1 MLRPAPTPRLLKRLL
16 RLTLLSVLC
25 IGACTKVG
33 PDFSAPPSDVAQHW
47 LESDDPKLTASTPT
61 YTDWW
66 NVFDD
71 AVLNKLI
78 QIAYQQNLPLRI
90 AGIRVLE
97 ARASLGVA
105 IGQFYPQTQQGIG
118 SLNFNRYPPGF
129 ITTSQTGE
137 SGSGAVNY
145 WESNIG
151 LALSWE
157 LDFWGKF
164 RRAIQS
170 ADMRFL
176 SSVTAYDAALVSL
189 IGDVASSY
197 VLIRTLEE
205 RLKIA
210 RDNVII
216 QKESLKIAEARF
228 RGGATS
234 ERDVQQALT
243 QLNSTEATIP
253 QLTISLQQARN
264 SLSVLLG
271 TTPAKLGD
279 MLSSPAP
286 IPKAPLQVAV
296 GIPADLLRR
305 RPDIRS
311 AEYQAAAQCAQIG
324 IAKADL
330 YPAFSLS
337 GNIGFSALDLGQA
350 ALGDM
355 FSWSNRTGTS
365 LGPSFQWNLFN
376 YGRITNNVRL
386 QDARFEAL
394 LVNYQNVVLKA
405 QQEVEDGLVA
415 FLKSQQKAESLT
427 LSARAAKRSVDLAMI
442 QYREGATDYTTV
454 LTAQQAL
461 LLQEDNLA
469 VTQGEIP
476 QSVISLYRALGG
488 GWEIRKGKDFIPE
501 ETRQAMTDRTNWGGL
516 LKPDGT
522 ETAEPAQMNNLF
534 QPPDW

>member
-1 MLRPAPTPRLLKRLL
+1 MRLAISCRLVKK
-16 RLTLLSVLC
+16 TLSIVLLWLLC
-25 IGACTKVG
+25 AVACTKLG
-33 PDFSAPPSDVAQHW
+33 PNFSTPPADVAPKW
-47 LESDDPKLTASTPT
+47 LEAEDPKLSENKPN
-61 YTDWW
+61 YREWW
-66 NVFDD
+66 SVFDD
-71 AVLNKLI
+71 PVLNRLI

-105 IGQFYPQTQQGIG
+105 IGQFYPQTQQAFG
-118 SLNFNRYPPGF
+118 SVNFNRYPAG
-129 ITTSQTGE
+129 TLSSTQTDQ
-137 SGSGAVNY
+137 SSSSATAY
-145 WESNIG
+145 WQSDIG

-164 RRAIQS
+164 RRAIES
-170 ADMRFL
+170 ADMSFL
-176 SSVTAYDAALVSL
+176 SSVAAYDAALVAL
-189 IGDVASSY
+189 TGDVASSY

-205 RLKIA
+205 RLRIA
-210 RDNVII
+210 RNNVGI
-216 QKESLKIAEARF
+216 QQESLKIAQARF

-234 ERDVQQALT
+234 ERDVEQALT

-253 QLTISLQQARN
+253 QLEISLQQSKN

-271 TTPAKLGD
+271 ITPAQLGEL
-279 MLSSPAP
+279 LSGAAP

-311 AEYQAAAQCAQIG
+311 AEFQAAAQCAQIG

-330 YPAFSLS
+330 YPTFSLS
-337 GNIGFSALDLGQA
+337 GNMGFSAVDLGQS

-355 FSWSNRTGTS
+355 FSWGNRTGLS
-365 LGPSFQWNLFN
+365 MGPSFQWNLFN
-376 YGRITNNVRL
+376 YGRITNNVRV

-394 LVNYQNVVLKA
+394 LVNYQNAVLKA

-461 LLQEDNLA
+461 LQQEDNLA
-469 VTQGEIP
+469 VTQGSIP
-476 QSVISLYRALGG
+476 QAVISLYRALGG
-488 GWEIRKGKDFIPE
+488 GWEIRKGKDFIPA
-501 ETRQAMTDRTNWGGL
+501 ETRKAMTDRTNWGDL
-516 LKPDGT
+516 LTPASAQPT
-522 ETAEPAQMNNLF
+522 EPPSMHELF
-534 QPPDW
+534 PPPDW